1 MSNEFEVRSDLNN
14 EYVGGLQMLIINKGK
29 ELADQTI
36 PNRGP
41 SGQVR
46 YEQPVARQK
55 KKIYSKPLEYD
66 KNKYFEHAT
75 EYDQSNNQL
84 NEEARRKLRVTNAL
98 QFQARESLETKK
110 IADDNAS
117 EYEKKHALEQ
127 F

>member
-1 MSNEFEVRSDLNN
+1 MV
-14 EYVGGLQMLIINKGK
+14 
-29 ELADQTI
+29 
-36 PNRGP
+36 
-41 SGQVR
+41 
-46 YEQPVARQK
+46 RQK

-75 EYDQSNNQL
+75 EYDQSNNQF

-98 QFQARESLETKK
+98 LFQAKESLETKK
-110 IADDNAS
+110 IVDDDAS